1 MGVALDSLGLDLV
14 AAGLVIALAGIFL
27 TPMRTVVVRG
37 IRSRLGRRAGVPEP
51 APDAEIQPEA
61 VAEAP
66 AAPADG
72 LGRPA
77 PVEVP
82 ASYAARTAVDLR
94 GGDYRDQE
102 ALFARTLLTAQK
114 TAEDLV
120 RNAQAEAYEILARA
134 EAAANETAR
143 ASRKNASEILQK
155 AQQDADLIV
164 ASAKRNATAWLTL
177 VQAEADKLAAEA
189 HQAFQGAQRS
199 VAENAASLASR
210 LERRMAE
217 WNAHP
222 WEQRIAPSLNGAADP
237 SPEPPAIP
245 SDPGGAERN
254 GVGHTTRIA

>member
-1 MGVALDSLGLDLV
+1 MGGLDSLGLDLV

-37 IRSRLGRRAGVPEP
+37 IRSRLGRQAGSP
-51 APDAEIQPEA
+51 AAAADAEIQPEP
-61 VAEAP
+61 VA
-66 AAPADG
+66 D
-72 LGRPA
+72 
-77 PVEVP
+77 
-82 ASYAARTAVDLR
+82 TAVNVR
-94 GGDYRDQE
+94 GGDYREQE

-120 RNAQAEAYEILARA
+120 RNAQAEAHEIIARA

-199 VAENAASLASR
+199 VAQNAASLASR

-222 WEQRIAPSLNGAADP
+222 WEQRIAPSLNGTAEPAQEHP
-237 SPEPPAIP
+237 SVP
-245 SDPGGAERN
+245 SDPGGVERD
-254 GVGHTTRIA
+254 GVGQTTRIA